1 MRYLQKVSARKV
13 AIVGYGKMG
22 KLIEKLAPEANL
34 DVCARIDLETGELNI
49 GGLSGADV
57 AIEFTLPEAAPKN
70 LLRLAT
76 LGIPT
81 VCGTTG
87 WYEKLPEVRSAFE
100 DSNTTLIYGS
110 NFSIGV
116 NVFDRVVK
124 EAARLFSHYPA
135 YSAWAW
141 EAHHIQKKDAPS
153 GTLLKLVDSM
163 KRGGFTDDINIS
175 ATRAGYI
182 PGTHEIGFDSLED
195 TVTLTHT
202 ARSREGF
209 ARGALT
215 AAKIAI
221 DKRGVFEFSEV
232 LFNER

>member
-1 MRYLQKVSARKV
+1 MTPRKL
-13 AIVGYGKMG
+13 ALVGYGKMG
-22 KLIEKLAPEANL
+22 KLVEKLAPEFGYEICSIIKS
-34 DVCARIDLETGELNI
+34 DSKELTKEMLN
-49 GGLSGADV
+49 GAEV
-57 AIEFTLPEAAPKN
+57 VIEFTTPEAAPRN
-70 LLRLAT
+70 LLKLAK
-76 LGIPT
+76 LGLPT

-87 WYEKLPEVRSAFE
+87 WFSDLNPVKSAFE
-100 DSNTTLIYGS
+100 LSETSFIYGS

-116 NVFDRVVK
+116 NIFDRVIK
-124 EAARLFSHYPA
+124 QAASLFAKHPS

-141 EAHHIQKKDAPS
+141 EAHHLQKKDAPS

-163 KRGGFTDDINIS
+163 KGAGYQSEINIS

-195 TVTLTHT
+195 TITLRHT

-215 AAKIAI
+215 GANLVLK
-221 DKRGVFEFSEV
+221 KKGVFEFSEV
-232 LFNER
+232 FDE